1 MKAAES
7 FSSAEIETARTELR
21 RPDSE
26 LFSLARGGWLSRT
39 LADPDGFHAALLA
52 HKNEH
57 GAPLKSRPGES
68 FDFFH
73 DLVLRNPGR
82 ENPVLRS
89 YSRRA
94 GWSVLTPLAL
104 RLRAVHLATVW
115 ARAGVTPGERLAIVL
130 PLGPEYVVA
139 VAAALYLGL
148 VIAPLPPRGSLLMTQ
163 RLGALK
169 PDRVYTSALL
179 AVELRRLSG
188 VPKLAERL
196 LIGEP
201 DSLLEGLP
209 AAPHT
214 YAPGAPVLALFSP
227 LYKDSKALVEVS
239 SERAFFGALR
249 DLAVGL
255 GLLLGE
261 TLAAPGAFPEQY
273 HPGLVLTTLLG
284 GLTLLDCELQALRS
298 EPQLLLQQ
306 PMIDALLVSRPL
318 FNVLYEAEPARGV
331 LLRTRLLLRDP
342 LAATDLAP
350 WQRLTTA
357 HGLSK
362 HLMGNLVYD
371 SAEGGC
377 LLFSPRRRGQWQT
390 LVLPAP
396 GRPYELQVPDDSRR
410 PAVAL
415 SGVFCPA
422 AAPEGYAVVGRVGDD
437 YLLAGTLTPRQDGRV
452 YPEAAILRALQAQ
465 PGLPAPPFVDGAAVA
480 AVPSGDGSDRWL
492 FTLVVLTGA
501 EPLAE
506 FGRLQ
511 GERSD
516 ELLQRLRTL
525 IGPEFLPHA
534 IVMYPLIARR
544 VDGEVDTERLARD
557 YQAGTLHRKA
567 SQPLFHHLTMLRAA
581 CRDTPLLRLAKLVA
595 AGSAPPESPC

>member
-7 FSSAEIETARTELR
+7 FSSAEIEMARTELR

-26 LFSLARGGWLSRT
+26 LFSLAKDGWLSRS
-39 LADPDGFHAALLA
+39 LREPEGFHDALLA
-52 HKNEH
+52 HTSERS
-57 GAPLKSRPGES
+57 APLKSRPGEA

-82 ENPVLRS
+82 ENPVLRT

-94 GWSVLTPLAL
+94 GWSVLTPAAL
-104 RLRAVHLATVW
+104 RLRAVQLATVW
-115 ARAGVTPGERLAIVL
+115 SRGGVKPGERLAIVL
-130 PLGPEYVVA
+130 PLGAEYVVA
-139 VAAALYLGL
+139 IAAALYLGL
-148 VIAPLPPRGSLLMTQ
+148 VIAPLPPRGSLLMKG

-169 PDRVYTSALL
+169 PDWIYTSTSL
-179 AVELRRLSG
+179 AAELRQSGG

-196 LIGEP
+196 LGGEP

-227 LYKDSKALVEVS
+227 LYKDKKALVEVS

-249 DLAVGL
+249 DLSVGL
-255 GLLLGE
+255 GLELGE

-273 HPGLVLTTLLG
+273 HPGLVLATLLG
-284 GLTLLDCELQALRS
+284 GLTLFDCELLALQG

-306 PMIDALLVSRPL
+306 PIDVLLVSRPL
-318 FNVLYEAEPARGV
+318 FDLLYQVEPARGV
-331 LLRTRLLLRDP
+331 LARTKVLLRDP
-342 LAATDLAP
+342 LAATDLMP
-350 WQRLTTA
+350 WQRLTAA

-362 HLMGNLVYD
+362 HLLGNLVYD

-396 GRPYELQVPDDSRR
+396 GRPYELQVPDDSKR
-410 PAVAL
+410 PAVAP
-415 SGVFCPA
+415 SGVFFPA

-452 YPEAAILRALQAQ
+452 YPEAEVLLALQAQ
-465 PGLPAPPFVDGAAVA
+465 PGLPAPPFIDGAAVA
-480 AVPSGDGSDRWL
+480 MVPSGDGSDRWL
-492 FTLVVLTGA
+492 VVLVVLTGA

-506 FGRLQ
+506 FGRRQ
-511 GERSD
+511 GERTE
-516 ELLQRLRTL
+516 ELQQRLRTL
-525 IGPEFLPHA
+525 IGPEFLPHD
-534 IVMYPLIARR
+534 IVMYPLFARR
-544 VDGEVDTERLARD
+544 LDGEVDTERLVRD
-557 YQAGTLHRKA
+557 YQAGILHRKA

-595 AGSAPPESPC
+595 KSSAPPESPC

>member
-1 MKAAES
+1 MKGAES

-26 LFSLARGGWLSRT
+26 LFSLARDGWLSRSLREPAAFQT
-39 LADPDGFHAALLA
+39 ALLA
-52 HKNEH
+52 HTNERS
-57 GAPLKSRPGES
+57 APLKSRPGEA

-82 ENPVLRS
+82 DNPVLRT

-94 GWSVLTPLAL
+94 GWSVLTPAAL
-104 RLRAVHLATVW
+104 RQRAVQLATLW
-115 ARAGVTPGERLAIVL
+115 SRAGVKPGERLAIVL
-130 PLGPEYVVA
+130 PLGTEYVVA
-139 VAAALYLGL
+139 FAAALYLGL
-148 VIAPLPPRGSLLMTQ
+148 VIAPLPPRGSLLMTL
-163 RLGALK
+163 RLSALK
-169 PDRVYTSALL
+169 PDRIHTSALL
-179 AVELRRLSG
+179 GAELRRLRG

-201 DSLLEGLP
+201 DSPLEGMP

-227 LYKDSKALVEVS
+227 LYKGNKALVEVS

-249 DLAVGL
+249 DLSVGL
-255 GLLLGE
+255 GLELGE
-261 TLAAPGAFPEQY
+261 TLAAPGVFPEQY
-273 HPGLVLTTLLG
+273 HPGLVLAALLG
-284 GLTLLDCELQALRS
+284 GLTLFDCELSALRS

-306 PMIDALLVSRPL
+306 PIDALLVSRPL
-318 FNVLYEAEPARGV
+318 FDILSGVEPARGV
-331 LLRTRLLLRDP
+331 LARTRLLLRDP

-350 WQRLTTA
+350 WQRLTAA
-357 HGLSK
+357 HGLGK
-362 HLMGNLVYD
+362 HLLGNLVYD

-396 GRPYELQVPDDSRR
+396 GRPYELQVPDDSQR
-410 PAVAL
+410 PAVAG
-415 SGVFCPA
+415 SGVFLPA
-422 AAPEGYAVVGRVGDD
+422 EAPQGYAVVGRVGDD

-452 YPEAAILRALQAQ
+452 YPEAEILLALQAQ
-465 PGLPAPPFVDGAAVA
+465 PGLPAPPFIDGAAVA
-480 AVPSGDGSDRWL
+480 TVPSGDGSDRWL
-492 FTLVVLTGA
+492 FILLILTGA

-511 GERSD
+511 GERSE
-516 ELLQRLRTL
+516 ELQQRLRTL
-525 IGPEFLPHA
+525 VGPEFLPHA
-534 IVMYPLIARR
+534 IVMYPLFARR
-544 VDGEVDTERLARD
+544 VDGQVDTERIARD